1 MMKDGI
7 VPGYLLYAAA
17 RSNPQNSLFATRTIA
32 ETHALYVNALNS
44 GTLMAAGHGKNKG
57 GRRHTWV
64 GSDSAVKIF
73 DAMNKR
79 SLPGKLVRGDK
90 DPATS
95 DATVNNAHTYHGNV
109 RDFLVK
115 VLGVKGVNNAGL
127 DFVGTV
133 HYGFQ
138 FSNAFWDGKQMT
150 YGDGDGKIFV
160 TFVIRNV
167 VGHEIFH
174 GRTEF
179 TSGLEYQDES
189 GAGNESGSD
198 IGGCLVDMF
207 TDNVKSKDYHWLVGK
222 GLFGPTVKGRALRD
236 MLNPGTAYNDPSLGK
251 DPQPDHYSR
260 RYKGG
265 QDNGGVHINSGIMN
279 KAFATFCLNAPNC
292 DFAFERPF
300 QPWKETLWSEDPSKR
315 VGSTATFQDIADK
328 TVANAR
334 ASEPSLVP
342 ALIAAWHGVGITVK

>member
-7 VPGYLLYAAA
+7 IPGYLLYAAA

-138 FSNAFWDGKQMT
+138 YSNAFWDGKQMT

-179 TSGLEYQDES
+179 TSGLEYQDEP

-342 ALIAAWHGVGITVK
+342 ALIAAWQGVGITVK